1 MHKAQERLLK
11 LSETMDLGKLS
22 FRQIGKMIGLE
33 HSPQAVKHH
42 LLQLEKNG
50 FIKINRANKL
60 IEGIHISIAKKNS
73 LFAVPILGGA
83 SAGPA
88 AIFAEE
94 QPDGYLRI
102 SSKLLNK
109 KKDVFAVKI
118 YGTSMNKAKIGE
130 ECWGIDD
137 GDFVIVDSEY
147 KTPKNGDYIL
157 SVIDGVANVKKYYE
171 DKEND
176 RIILMSESTVNYAPI
191 FIHSDDLDKYLVNGK
206 VVQVIKNLKYN

>member
-1 MHKAQERLLK
+1 MNKAQERLLK
-11 LSETMDLGKLS
+11 LSETTDLGKLS

-50 FIKINRANKL
+50 FIKINRADKL
-60 IEGIHISIAKKNS
+60 IEGIRINIAKNNS

-88 AIFAEE
+88 EIFVDSNI
-94 QPDGYLRI
+94 DGYLRI

-109 KKDVFAVKI
+109 RKGIFAVKI
-118 YGTSMNKAKIGE
+118 YGKSMNKADINGLA
-130 ECWGIDD
+130 IDD
-137 GDFVIVDSEY
+137 GDFVIVDSEER
-147 KTPKNGDYIL
+147 TPSNGTYVL

-171 DKEND
+171 DPDND
-176 RIILMSESTVNYAPI
+176 RVVLMSESTVNYAPI
-191 FIHSDDLDKYLVNGK
+191 FIHKDDMDKYIVNGK
-206 VVQVIKNLKYN
+206 VVQVIKNLKI

>member
-1 MHKAQERLLK
+1 MHKLQEQLLK
-11 LSETMDLGKLS
+11 LSEIMDLGKLS
-22 FRQIGKMIGLE
+22 LREIGKMIGQE
-33 HSPQAVKHH
+33 HSPQKVKHH

-50 FIKINRANKL
+50 FVKINRAKKV
-60 IEGIHISIAKKNS
+60 IEGIQISIARKNS

-94 QPDGYLRI
+94 NIDSYLRI

-109 KKDVFAVKI
+109 KKGVFAVKI
-118 YGTSMNKAKIGE
+118 YGSSMNKADIG
-130 ECWGIDD
+130 GKTIDD

-147 KTPKNGDYIL
+147 KSPKNGDYVL
-157 SVIDGVANVKKYYE
+157 SVVDGVANVKKYYE

-176 RIILMSESTVNYAPI
+176 RIVLMSESAVNYAPI
-191 FIHSDDLDKYLVNGK
+191 FIHSDDIDKYIVNGK
-206 VVQVIKNLKYN
+206 VIQVIKNPKT